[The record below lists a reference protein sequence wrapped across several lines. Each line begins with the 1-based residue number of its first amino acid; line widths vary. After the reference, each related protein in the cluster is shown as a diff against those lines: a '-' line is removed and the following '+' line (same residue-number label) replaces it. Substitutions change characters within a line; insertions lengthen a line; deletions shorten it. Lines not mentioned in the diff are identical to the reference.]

1 MSHDYTEL
9 TGELSNA
16 LRDIRRA
23 IPEVTNG
30 FSAMARAATAEGVLD
45 AKTKELLAMGIAVA
59 VRCQG
64 CLGFH
69 AQTLVKLG
77 TTREE
82 FMEMLGMAV
91 YMGGGPSLMTAA
103 EAWMAF
109 EEFQAKQNAR
119 TA

>member
-9 TGELSNA
+9 TGELSQS
-16 LRDIRRA
+16 LREIRRA

-30 FSAMARAATAEGVLD
+30 FSAMAKAATAEGVID

-69 AQTLVKLG
+69 AQALVKLG
-77 TTREE
+77 ATREE
-82 FMEMLGMAV
+82 FMEMLGIAV

-103 EAWMAF
+103 EALMAF
-109 EEFQAKQNAR
+109 EEFQGNR
-119 TA
+119 